1 MAKEAQVAVVVVPF
15 PAQGHLNQLLQFS
28 CIISTYKI
36 PVHFVGSATHS
47 RQAKLRA
54 TGLNP
59 LDIANIHFH
68 EFPTPHFPS
77 PPPNPNVSIKFPAHL
92 QPSFDA
98 SLHLRKPVYSL
109 LREVADTARRVIVIH
124 DPLAAFVIQDAALIP
139 NAESYVFNCVSAFNQ
154 FLKLWEGMGRPFEV
168 ENVQKVLPSPIH
180 GCVTFDMINF
190 AVSQRDL
197 LKKRAG
203 DIYNSSRLVEGTY
216 LDLLAKEIMSGDK
229 KQWAI
234 GPVNP
239 VKINPGSSK
248 TRHKCLDWLD
258 QQELRSVIY
267 VSFGTTVSMTDE
279 EIKELA
285 MGLERSE
292 QKFLWVLRDADK
304 GDIFEGE
311 VRRYELPEGYEERV
325 EGVGMVV
332 RDWAPQL
339 EILAHTS
346 TGGFMSHCGWNSC
359 TEAITYGVPILT
371 WPMHSDQPRIAI
383 LITKVLGI
391 GLVLREWEHRKE
403 VVRAC
408 SIEKSV
414 KRLTASKEG
423 EEIKK
428 RIEQLGSAI
437 RQSKDE
443 GGISRVEMDSFIDHI
458 TR

>member
-1 MAKEAQVAVVVVPF
+1 MAKEAHVAVIVVPF
-15 PAQGHLNQLLQFS
+15 PAQGHLNQLLQLS
-28 CIISTYKI
+28 CLISTYKI
-36 PVHFVGSATHS
+36 PVHFVSSVSHS

-68 EFPTPHFPS
+68 EFPNPHFLS
-77 PPPNPNVSIKFPAHL
+77 PPPDPNAPTKFPAHL
-92 QPSFDA
+92 QPCFDA
-98 SLHLRKPVYSL
+98 SQCMREPIYAL
-109 LREVADTARRVIVIH
+109 LREVADTARRIIVIH

-139 NAESYVFNCVSAFNQ
+139 NAESYVFNCLSAFTQ
-154 FLKLWEGMGRPFEV
+154 FFNIWEGMGKPFEV
-168 ENVQKVLPSPIH
+168 ENEPKKLPPSIE
-180 GCVTFDMINF
+180 GCITFEIINF
-190 AVSQRDL
+190 AVSQLDF
-197 LKKRAG
+197 LKSRAG
-203 DIYNSSRLVEGTY
+203 DIYNSSRLVEGSY
-216 LDLLAKEIMSGDK
+216 LDLLAKEVMSGNK

-239 VKINPGSSK
+239 VKVNPGISNY
-248 TRHKCLDWLD
+248 RHKCLDWLD
-258 QQELRSVIY
+258 KQEPRSVIY
-267 VSFGTTVSMTDE
+267 VSFGTTISMTDE

-285 MGLERSE
+285 IGLEKSE

-304 GDIFEGE
+304 GDIFEEG
-311 VRRYELPEGYEERV
+311 VRSYDLPEGYEERV

-339 EILAHTS
+339 EILANAS

-371 WPMHSDQPRIAI
+371 WPMHSDQPRNAV
-383 LITKVLGI
+383 LITEILGI
-391 GLVLREWEHRKE
+391 GLFMREWEHRKE
-403 VVRAC
+403 VVSAC

-414 KRLTASKEG
+414 RRLMASKEG
-423 EEIKK
+423 EDVRK
-428 RIEQLGSAI
+428 RAEELGTAV

-443 GGISRVEMDSFIDHI
+443 GGISRLEMDSFIDHI